1 MSKTLKSVRKLATLS
16 LLAALAF
23 FVADDAQACDGY
35 GYDVPSYLVYS
46 VDSYDLDCDYGA
58 QVYYVPPLPSYYR
71 AYGPTSYRSVYRGR
85 TMYRY
90 GR

>member
-1 MSKTLKSVRKLATLS
+1 MPKTLKSIRNLGALS
-16 LLAALAF
+16 LLAALAL
-23 FVADDAQACDGY
+23 FVADDAQACDDY
-35 GYDVPSYLVYS
+35 GYYAPSYPVYS
-46 VDSYDLDCDYGA
+46 YNLGCDYGA
-58 QVYYVPPLPSYYR
+58 QEYYVPPRPSYYR